1 VQNRFDQEA
10 EMTRIA
16 KSALVLGA
24 LCAGALASPALGRTA
39 ASDPGDMGAKCHQ
52 QVVGLLPQN
61 HDNFERHRE
70 FAMSACMTNGGT
82 IPGR

>member
-1 VQNRFDQEA
+1 
-10 EMTRIA
+10 MTRLA

-39 ASDPGDMGAKCHQ
+39 ASEPGDMGAKCRQ
-52 QVVGLLPQN
+52 QVIGLLPQN

-70 FAMSACMTNGGT
+70 FAMNACMTNGGS